1 VGLFLLIPGAWGVT
15 VVFLTERLLQSGT
28 LFKTLPS
35 QINNRLGGIAG
46 SVVGWLILVAITA
59 LGLVD
64 LVDDVDRLSDFTRLL

>member
-1 VGLFLLIPGAWGVT
+1 VT

-35 QINNRLGGIAG
+35 RINNRLGGIAG